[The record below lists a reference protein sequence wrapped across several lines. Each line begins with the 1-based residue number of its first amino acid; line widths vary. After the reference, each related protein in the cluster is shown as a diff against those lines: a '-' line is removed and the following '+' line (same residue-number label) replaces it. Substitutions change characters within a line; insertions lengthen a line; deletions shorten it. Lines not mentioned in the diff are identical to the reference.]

1 MHTTHTQ
8 LYYCMYNFYINVV
21 QSVLIGLVKRQEG
34 QQQAKL
40 KKKIAQMLVA
50 ATRTIALILDS

>member
-8 LYYCMYNFYINVV
+8 LYYCMYNVYINVV
-21 QSVLIGLVKRQEG
+21 QSVLIGLVKRQER

-50 ATRTIALILDS
+50 ATRTIVLILDS

>member
-8 LYYCMYNFYINVV
+8 LYYCMYTFYINVV
-21 QSVLIGLVKRQEG
+21 QSVLIGLVKRQET

-50 ATRTIALILDS
+50 ATRTIVLILDS